1 MLLREIDN
9 DEYAKIGRLFTSKR
23 GKEVL
28 DILSK
33 RFYNTVSFTPGCPDV
48 MAFKEGQRDI
58 VQICRT
64 AANAAERANQQETNN
79 A

>member
-9 DEYAKIGRLFTSKR
+9 DDYTKIGKLFTSKP

-28 DILSK
+28 DILNK
-33 RFYNTVSFTPGCPDV
+33 RFYNTVSFTPGNADV

-58 VQICRT
+58 VQIFRT
-64 AANAAERANQQETNN
+64 AAMVVERDKSTGD
-79 A
+79 